1 MPETT
6 CPLCGVWNREPQ
18 NVFYQDEEKVVIRTK
33 YLKGHRERIQ
43 VVWKEHVREIPQEAR
58 DRALKV
64 LEEIGKGVFSY
75 TPKFVIMEG
84 NLAKQSTVPDH
95 WHLIASDLNP
105 RAEDFEQILGTPW
118 IRVAETEPP

>member
-43 VVWKEHVREIPQEAR
+43 VVWKEHVREIPPEAR
-58 DRALKV
+58 ERALRV
-64 LEEIGKGVFSY
+64 LEEIGRRVFSY
-75 TPKFVIMEG
+75 TPKFVVMEG
-84 NLAKQSTVPDH
+84 NLAKHAMVPNH
-95 WHLIASDLNP
+95 WHLIASDLDP

-118 IRVAETEPP
+118 IRVVETEPP